1 MTNKEINEHIVK
13 IDDMLDEI
21 SSLGWEIANELYER
35 HSIEHYDAD
44 KIEDENERTICK
56 QANNCGLINGWQE
69 FGFGQLRMPEDGE

>member
-21 SSLGWEIANELYER
+21 SSLGWEIANELFER
-35 HSIEHYDAD
+35 HSIENYDAD

-56 QANNCGLINGWQE
+56 QAENCGLINGWQE

>member
-13 IDDMLDEI
+13 INEMLQEI
-21 SSLGWEIANELYER
+21 NSIGWEIADELFER
-35 HSIEHYDAD
+35 HSIEDYDAD

-56 QANNCGLINGWQE
+56 QANNCGLIDGWQE